1 MKRLPKQQRIRYI
14 QPELPTRIAVRQ
26 SKILLNRK
34 IKKRL
39 DKRKKGV
46 YRNLQFSLDYKR
58 YKDAK
63 IFQHRAL
70 RHQMKINLSELKNR
84 PKKFSYSKLLSALED
99 NHDVLKNKLQY
110 NVFKKVTNLF
120 KRRKGGSNP

>member
-1 MKRLPKQQRIRYI
+1 
-14 QPELPTRIAVRQ
+14 
-26 SKILLNRK
+26 
-34 IKKRL
+34 
-39 DKRKKGV
+39 
-46 YRNLQFSLDYKR
+46 
-58 YKDAK
+58 
-63 IFQHRAL
+63 
-70 RHQMKINLSELKNR
+70 MKINLSELKNR